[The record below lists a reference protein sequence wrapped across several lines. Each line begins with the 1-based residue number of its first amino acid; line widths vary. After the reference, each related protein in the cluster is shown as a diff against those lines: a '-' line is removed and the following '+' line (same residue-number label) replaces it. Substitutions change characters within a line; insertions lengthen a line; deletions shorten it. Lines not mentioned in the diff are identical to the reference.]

1 MQNNK
6 PSLLV
11 LAAGMGSR
19 YGSLK
24 QMDAFG
30 PNGESII
37 DYSIYDAIEAG
48 FGKVVFV
55 VREYFLEEF
64 KAMFDARFGH
74 KIELCYVTQELTS
87 IPDGLVFN
95 AERQKPWGTA
105 HAVYV
110 AYEAIQEPFAVIN
123 ADDFYGRDAYKVL
136 YQFLTEDQS
145 ANYCVVSYYLDNT
158 LSEHGTVNRG
168 VCTADAEGNLI
179 HVVECTKIEKD
190 QAGVISY
197 PTEEGRAQ
205 LEPDTL
211 VSMNMWGFKPSYFD
225 YAERQLTNFIIEK
238 GHELKSEFYIP
249 SLVDKLIHD
258 GDLKVNVLKTT
269 SSWFGVTYPED
280 KAAVQVQ
287 LKALID
293 KGEYPQNI
301 WD

>member
-64 KAMFDARFGH
+64 KAMFDERFGH

-95 AERQKPWGTA
+95 PERQKPWGTA

-110 AYEAIQEPFAVIN
+110 AYEAIDEPFAVIN

-136 YQFLTEDQS
+136 YNFLTHDEGP
-145 ANYCVVSYYLDNT
+145 NYCVVSYYLENT

-168 VCTADAEGNLI
+168 VCTADEEGYLK
-179 HVVECTKIEKD
+179 HVEECTKIEKD
-190 QAGVISY
+190 EKGTITY
-197 PTEEGRAQ
+197 PSEDGPRVLA
-205 LEPDTL
+205 PNTL
-211 VSMNMWGFKPSYFD
+211 VSMNMWGFKPNYFT
-225 YAERQLTNFIIEK
+225 YAEKQLSNFIIEK

-249 SLVDKLIHD
+249 SMVDKLIHD
-258 GDLKVNVLKTT
+258 GELKVNVLKTT

-280 KAAVQVQ
+280 KAAVQEQ

-293 KGEYPQNI
+293 SGAYPQNI